1 MPIPKRKQGES
12 RADFIGRC
20 MSDDVMKSEYKNHV
34 QRLAICSIE
43 SKKKPIEK
51 R

>member
-1 MPIPKRKQGES
+1 MPIPKRKQDES

-20 MSDDVMKSEYKNHV
+20 MSDDVMKNEYKNHV

-43 SKKKPIEK
+43 SKKKLIQK